1 MIAAPLTRV
10 NLAFSDK
17 SPAGSHTSPEQSQR
31 SNPIIPVPADVEP
44 VEQAAARLMKRP
56 ADFIWRYLDE
66 LGHLLFAVARWNE
79 EDNDKTFRPLSW
91 VRRPDGRTEWALQH
105 LDTPRPLYGLD
116 QLAASPSTS
125 IVIVEGEKAADA
137 ARLVFPSSVVLTS
150 PGGANAAEWADWSV
164 LRGRPRALVW
174 GDADDAGERYAHNV
188 AHILSGLEV
197 AEICVVD
204 GITLASIRPDGGKRE
219 PKKGWDVADAITTD
233 RWPVKELRRAAFAH
247 AVAFVPDPSFISFG
261 TFEMTANCLTA
272 KVEKGKGDNA
282 IIEKVWVCSAFEV
295 VGRARDPSGE
305 GWARWLR
312 WRDDDGRSHT
322 HAVADAALHGDLK
335 VLCSDLA
342 HKGLIIAIGR
352 QAQLARYLNQVPIDA
367 RVTVVKRTG
376 WHEIAGDKVF
386 VLPEESI
393 GSNNRERVIL
403 DGAAGASPY
412 QRRGTLEDWKA
423 GVGNLVAGHSRPL
436 LAVSMAFAGPLLS
449 VIGVDGGGIN
459 LFGQSSRG
467 KSTCGQAAASVWGKG
482 ASPGFVRSWR
492 STANA
497 LEGAAAV
504 STDTLLVLDELG
516 VVDAREAVA
525 GVYQLAAGTGKGRSA
540 RDGSLRA
547 SMTWRVITLSTGELP
562 MSAKVAEDRGRRA
575 RAGQQVRLL
584 DIPADAGRGVGV
596 FDSVGAD
603 QDAGKLAD
611 AIKRA
616 AQSSFGTAGPAFVHK
631 LLTEGFS
638 EIGKLVG
645 EMIEVFKSKHV
656 PAGAD
661 GQVQRA
667 ADRLGLIAAAGEL
680 ATEWGITPWEPGA
693 AISAA
698 ARAFLDWIDRRGGAE
713 AAEIKDAIAQ
723 VRQFIEMNG
732 EARFDPVDGNGEMR
746 GAQNRAGWR
755 RTNGEL
761 REWLILPETW
771 KTEICAGYDPVATA
785 RALADRGM
793 LNADPAGKFQRS
805 ERTPYGSKRV
815 YVVTSEILEGSDY
828 AQ

>member
-1 MIAAPLTRV
+1 MIATPLTRV
-10 NLAFSDK
+10 KLAFSDT
-17 SPAGSHTSPEQSQR
+17 SPANSHTPPEQNER
-31 SNPIIPVPADVEP
+31 STPIIPVPADVEA

-56 ADFIWRYLDE
+56 ADFIWRYFDE
-66 LGHLLFAVARWNE
+66 FGRLLFAVARWNE
-79 EDNDKTFRPLSW
+79 KDNDKTFRPLTW
-91 VRRPDGRTEWALQH
+91 VRRSDGREGWALQH
-105 LDTPRPLYGLD
+105 LDAPRPLYGLD
-116 QLAASPSTS
+116 QLPASPSAS

-137 ARLVFPSSVVLTS
+137 ARLVFPSSVVVTS
-150 PGGANAAEWADWSV
+150 PGGANAAEQTDWSV

-174 GDADDAGERYAHNV
+174 GDADEAGERYAHNV
-188 AHILSGLEV
+188 AHILSGLDV
-197 AEICVVD
+197 AEIRIVD
-204 GITLASIRPDGGKRE
+204 SIALASIRPDGGKRE
-219 PKKGWDVADAITTD
+219 PEIGWDVADAIGAD
-233 RWPVKELRRAAFAH
+233 RWSIKELRKAAFTH
-247 AVAFVPDPSFISFG
+247 AVAFDPGPSFISFG
-261 TFEMTANCLTA
+261 PFEMTAKGLTA
-272 KVEKGKGDNA
+272 EVKTGKGDKA
-282 IIEKVWVCSAFEV
+282 TIETVWVCRSFEV

-335 VLCSDLA
+335 ALCSDLA

-352 QAQLARYLNQVPIDA
+352 QAQLAKYLNQVPIDA

-386 VLPEESI
+386 VLPEEGI

-423 GVGNLVAGHSRPL
+423 GIGNLVAGHSRPL

-459 LFGQSSRG
+459 FYGQSSRG

-525 GVYQLAAGTGKGRSA
+525 GVYQLAAGTGKGRST
-540 RDGSLRA
+540 RDGSLRT
-547 SMTWRVITLSTGELP
+547 SMTWRVMTLSTGELP

-584 DIPADAGRGVGV
+584 DIPADAGRGFGV
-596 FDSVGAD
+596 FDSAGAE

-616 AQSSFGTAGPAFVHK
+616 AQYTYGVAGPAFVRK
-631 LLTEGFS
+631 ILDEGFL
-638 EIGKLVG
+638 EIGKLVC
-645 EMIEVFKSKHV
+645 EMIEKFKIKHV
-656 PAGAD
+656 PARAD

-680 ATEWGITPWEPGA
+680 ATEWAITPWQPGA
-693 AISAA
+693 ATSAA
-698 ARAFLDWIDRRGGAE
+698 AQALSAWIDRRGGAE
-713 AAEIKDAIAQ
+713 AAEVKDAIAQ
-723 VRQFIEMNG
+723 VRHFIELNG
-732 EARFDPVDGNGEMR
+732 EARFDPIDATGDAR
-746 GAQNRAGWR
+746 GVQNRAGWR
-755 RTNGEL
+755 RTNGEH

-771 KTEICAGYDPVATA
+771 KTEICAGYDFIATA

-793 LNADPAGKFQRS
+793 LNPDPAGKFQRS

-815 YVVTSEILEGSDY
+815 YVVTSEILEGSDH

>member
-1 MIAAPLTRV
+1 MIATPLTRV
-10 NLAFSDK
+10 KLAFSDT
-17 SPAGSHTSPEQSQR
+17 SPAGSRTSPEQNER
-31 SNPIIPVPADVEP
+31 STPIIPVPADVEA
-44 VEQAAARLMKRP
+44 VERAAARLMKRP

-66 LGHLLFAVARWNE
+66 FGRLLFAVARWNE
-79 EDNDKTFRPLSW
+79 KDNDKTFRPLTW

-116 QLAASPSTS
+116 QLAASPSAPL
-125 IVIVEGEKAADA
+125 VVVEGEKSADA
-137 ARLVFPSSVVLTS
+137 ARAVFPQSVVVTS
-150 PGGANAAEWADWSV
+150 PNGSNSAADADWSV
-164 LRGRPRALVW
+164 LHGRPRALVW
-174 GDADDAGERYAHNV
+174 GDADEAGEKYALDV
-188 AHILSGLEV
+188 THILSGLGV
-197 AEICVVD
+197 AEILIVNS
-204 GITLASIRPDGGKRE
+204 TALASITLDGGKRE
-219 PKKGWDVADAITTD
+219 PKKGWDVADAITD
-233 RWPVKELRRAAFAH
+233 GWSIKELRKAVFTHAATFD
-247 AVAFVPDPSFISFG
+247 PGPSFISFG
-261 TFEMTANCLTA
+261 AFQMTANGLTA
-272 KVEKGKGDNA
+272 EVRKGKGVNA
-282 IIEKVWVCSAFEV
+282 TTETVWVCRSFEV

-312 WRDDDGRSHT
+312 WRDDDGRLHT

-335 VLCSDLA
+335 AICSDFA

-352 QAQLARYLNQVPIDA
+352 QVQLARYLNQVPIDA

-376 WHEIAGDKVF
+376 WHEIAGDKIF
-386 VLPEESI
+386 VLPEEGI
-393 GSNNRERVIL
+393 GSSNCERVIL

-423 GVGNLVAGHSRPL
+423 GIGNLVAGHSRPL

-459 LFGQSSRG
+459 FYGQSSRG
-467 KSTCGQAAASVWGKG
+467 KSTCGQAAASVWGRG

-540 RDGSLRA
+540 RDGSLRT
-547 SMTWRVITLSTGELP
+547 SMTWRVMTLSTGELP

-584 DIPADAGRGVGV
+584 DIPADAGRGFGV
-596 FDSVGAD
+596 FDSAGAE

-616 AQSSFGTAGPAFVHK
+616 AQSTYGTAGPAFVRK
-631 LLTEGFS
+631 ILDEGFS
-638 EIGKLVG
+638 EIGKLVD
-645 EMIEVFKSKHV
+645 EMIENFKIKHV
-656 PAGAD
+656 PARAD

-680 ATEWGITPWEPGA
+680 ATEWAITPWQPGA
-693 AISAA
+693 ATSAA
-698 ARAFLDWIDRRGGAE
+698 AEALSAWIDRRGGAE
-713 AAEIKDAIAQ
+713 AAEVKDAIAQ
-723 VRQFIEMNG
+723 IRHFIELNG
-732 EARFDPVDGNGEMR
+732 EARFDPIDATGDAR
-746 GAQNRAGWR
+746 GVQNRAGWR
-755 RTNGEL
+755 RTNGEH

-771 KTEICAGYDPVATA
+771 KTEICAGYDSIATA

-815 YVVTSEILEGSDY
+815 YVVTSEILEGSDH